1 MSNKEKSYPVISF
14 KEYMMIVHKNEKYN
28 GFVEYPDGI
37 VAFVLTEVVVE
48 TIPSDNNLNRYTQYR
63 MRTANKYH
71 EQIITVNDAIKPN
84 NQNINIRNKQYS
96 QSIQQG
102 RIKTAFRLRV
112 DELYRKIKLEYTFKI
127 IKEPYLKNDLDNELA
142 QYERLIS
149 CLDKNKS
156 INLNMIPR
164 DLRNTEQ
171 AQTYIK
177 QFNITASTPTSYI
190 TQGLTD
196 EEQKRRNYQKAL
208 DNWKNADPIA
218 SQAVEGMAYGM
229 VGAPFAVGAV
239 EAGGAYALGA
249 GVRSVFKLNTEMWA
263 LKAGLSLGAQALVN
277 GPREVN
283 YVAVGGDAVLGIPLT
298 GALVGGVFEVR
309 PFSNEPDKIY
319 LTGFN
324 KSLGVSARDVGTAFY
339 FGKQNSIIRSAMPSG
354 GNWQVKILYF
364 SIDAAHSYANYKFAA
379 EINNQFRQDSIN
391 ISK

>member
-1 MSNKEKSYPVISF
+1 MSNKEKNYPVISF
-14 KEYMMIVHKNEKYN
+14 KEYMMIGHKNEKYN

-48 TIPSDNNLNRYTQYR
+48 TIPSDNDLNRYTQYK

-71 EQIITVNDAIKPN
+71 EQIISVNDAIKPN
-84 NQNINIRNKQYS
+84 NQNINIRNKEYS
-96 QSIQQG
+96 QSIQEG
-102 RIKTAFRLRV
+102 RIKTAFRLKAE
-112 DELYRKIKLEYTFKI
+112 ELNRKIKLDYTIKI
-127 IKEPYLKNDLDNELA
+127 IKDPHLKNDLDNLLA

-149 CLDKNKS
+149 CLDKNKP
-156 INLNMIPR
+156 INLNIIPV

-208 DNWKNADPIA
+208 NNWKNADPIA

-249 GVRSVFKLNTEMWA
+249 GVRAVFKLNTEMWA
-263 LKAGLSLGAQALVN
+263 LKAGLSWGSQALVN
-277 GPREVN
+277 SPSEVN
-283 YVAVGGDAVLGIPLT
+283 YIAVGGDAFLNIPLT
-298 GALVGGVFEVR
+298 GAVVGGAIEWR
-309 PFSNEPDKIY
+309 PFSKDLDKKY
-319 LTGFN
+319 LITGYN
-324 KSLGVSARDVGTAFY
+324 KGLGASARDISTAFY

-354 GNWQVKILYF
+354 GNWQVNILYF
-364 SIDAAHSYANYKFAA
+364 SIDAAHSYANYRMAN
-379 EINNQFRQDSIN
+379 EINNQYG
-391 ISK
+391 KK